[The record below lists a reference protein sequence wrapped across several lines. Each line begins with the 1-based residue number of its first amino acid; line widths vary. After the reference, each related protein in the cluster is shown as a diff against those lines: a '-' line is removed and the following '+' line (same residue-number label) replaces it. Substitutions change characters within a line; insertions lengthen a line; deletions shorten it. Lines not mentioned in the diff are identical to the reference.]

1 MTLARVR
8 CQRQGQSRRQWF
20 MATVITGLCFHGSS
34 STPPGN
40 NEQLLSTNQTASCA
54 PFPTTVS
61 SRGLPRDLQG
71 TFTQK
76 PLTSHHSH
84 VQEEEQKRSKDNKA
98 YLQCI
103 AKARQ
108 SWGCLAGPFPLH
120 RALFPSAHAFI
131 NCGPS
136 ACSGGCCYGNKAD
149 LLCSLLVNTPSGLLS
164 SWGLPWDGDTW

>member
-1 MTLARVR
+1 MARVC
-8 CQRQGQSRRQWF
+8 CQRPGQSQRQWF
-20 MATVITGLCFHGSS
+20 MAMVITGLCFRGSS

-40 NEQLLSTNQTASCA
+40 NEQLLSANQTPRAH
-54 PFPTTVS
+54 PFQRPS
-61 SRGLPRDLQG
+61 PLEGFPGIYRALSHKSRS
-71 TFTQK
+71 
-76 PLTSHHSH
+76 PLTTATFKSR
-84 VQEEEQKRSKDNKA
+84 ERKRSKDNKA

-103 AKARQ
+103 AEARQ

-120 RALFPSAHAFI
+120 GALVPSAHAFI

-136 ACSGGCCYGNKAD
+136 ACSCGCCYGNKAD